1 MSHERNIKLL
11 NDRRI
16 VYKRDPVD
24 DVPTHQTDKY
34 MFFEQGTYECYTLFA
49 SKAKITTY
57 KSLKWHL
64 LTLWYLNPD
73 LDQDEFMQIAEII
86 SIKEQGFT
94 SFTIH
99 IDLLRKMVYEVSMLD
114 LDEPPKNKL
123 RKVVFKYGCGLTKEQ
138 KLSIV
143 GELIG
148 RSKRIHE
155 DDIYQCM
162 LDLNDLGK
170 KITITQLALYL
181 ECSTRTIH
189 RNMGEQLK
197 REKELLNQQFRD
209 DTIIGVRSTA
219 DDSELYAFVEI
230 PYGKTATNVT
240 VYGNDASLAVNVYES
255 DINAGALTDKTPGA
269 GCVVGDVCDITDVAY
284 SATNYL
290 AIKVTTVSYT
300 NDIVYG
306 AVVTIT

>member
-11 NDRRI
+11 NDKRI
-16 VYKRDPVD
+16 VYKRNPIN
-24 DVPTHQTDKY
+24 DVPTHETKQY

-73 LDQDEFMQIAEII
+73 LDQDEFMKIAEII
-86 SIKEQGFT
+86 SIKENGFT

-123 RKVVFKYGCGLTKEQ
+123 RKVIFKYNNGLTKEE

-148 RSKRIHE
+148 RSKRIHP

-162 LDLNDLGK
+162 LDLHDSGR
-170 KITITQLALYL
+170 KIVIAQLALWL
-181 ECSTRTIH
+181 ECSARTIH
-189 RNMGEQLK
+189 RNMSTELK
-197 REKELLNQQFRD
+197 REKELLNQQ
-209 DTIIGVRSTA
+209 
-219 DDSELYAFVEI
+219 L
-230 PYGKTATNVT
+230 
-240 VYGNDASLAVNVYES
+240 
-255 DINAGALTDKTPGA
+255 
-269 GCVVGDVCDITDVAY
+269 
-284 SATNYL
+284 
-290 AIKVTTVSYT
+290 
-300 NDIVYG
+300 
-306 AVVTIT
+306 